1 MLLENKVVVVTGST
15 KGIGKGIA
23 LKVAEEG
30 GIPVISGFEAELLN
44 DVLPGEFSKLGY
56 QDLLYVKC
64 DVTKADEVENL
75 MKQAYDKYG
84 RIDALAANAGI
95 TDMCHFE
102 EMTPERWDRMIGI
115 NLRGVFLADRAVYP
129 YLKKNG
135 GGKIV
140 NTGSDCALEGWE
152 YLSSYSAAKFGV
164 RGLTQSL
171 AKELGRENIT
181 VNCVCPGII
190 ETDIWVQT
198 DEMLGQI
205 SGKKKGE
212 EWDAAVAKIP
222 LGRGGR
228 PEDIG
233 NGVVLLLS
241 KYADYITGCSLAV
254 GGGSSIH

>member
-1 MLLENKVVVVTGST
+1 MLLETKVVVVTGST

-84 RIDALAANAGI
+84 RIDALAANAGM

-115 NLRGVFLADRAVYP
+115 NLRGDVY
-129 YLKKNG
+129 KRQG
-135 GGKIV
+135 EITAEF
-140 NTGSDCALEGWE
+140 TGDEITE
-152 YLSSYSAAKFGV
+152 
-164 RGLTQSL
+164 
-171 AKELGRENIT
+171 ENLIKAIT
-181 VNCVCPGII
+181 
-190 ETDIWVQT
+190 
-198 DEMLGQI
+198 
-205 SGKKKGE
+205 
-212 EWDAAVAKIP
+212 
-222 LGRGGR
+222 
-228 PEDIG
+228 
-233 NGVVLLLS
+233 
-241 KYADYITGCSLAV
+241 ITGTKAV
-254 GGGSSIH
+254 